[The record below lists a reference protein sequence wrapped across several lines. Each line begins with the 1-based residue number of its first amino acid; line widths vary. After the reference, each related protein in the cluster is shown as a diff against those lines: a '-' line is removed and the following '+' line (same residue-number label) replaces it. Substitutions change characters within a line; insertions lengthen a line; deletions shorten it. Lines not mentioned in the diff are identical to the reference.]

1 MLRRYTTAHLGVVE
15 LTLDEHLFAFT
26 VVKFA
31 NVDIDVVAILR
42 EERMDEGPDE
52 TLRMRKR

>member
-1 MLRRYTTAHLGVVE
+1 MLRRYSTAHLGVVA
-15 LTLDEHLFAFT
+15 LTLYEHLFAFT

-31 NVDIDVVAILR
+31 NVDIDVVAIRR
-42 EERMDEGPDE
+42 EERMDEGPPE